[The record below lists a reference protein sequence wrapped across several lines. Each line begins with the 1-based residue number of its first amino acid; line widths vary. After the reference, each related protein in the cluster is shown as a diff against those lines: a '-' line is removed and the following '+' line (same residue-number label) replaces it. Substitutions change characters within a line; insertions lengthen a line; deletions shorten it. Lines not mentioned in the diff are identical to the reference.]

1 MRISK
6 PGKVRDHLWYLGH
19 VESGLY
25 LLMDRDESIIISGGM
40 TYILPRLI
48 EQFKEFGISKERI
61 TKLIILHAH
70 FDHVG
75 TVSFFKKCNLDLEI
89 YASPRAWEKLRSPGA
104 IDTFNTFSRSVTER
118 MGMWRDFSPYDL
130 DWKNDSLCLSV
141 SHGNRIDLGNLEINI
156 LETPGH
162 SSCSISAYIPQLRIL
177 FASDCGGI
185 PYRNTIISSGNSNFT
200 SFQQSLEKLKN
211 LEVEYF
217 CADHYG
223 FVVGEEAR
231 NFISTAIEAAKEF
244 RAKIEDIYLCTED
257 INASAKE
264 LVRSFYAENPAY
276 FLPPPIYEGVYRQ
289 MVRHIAKSL
298 ENINKLCQQ
307 REIMS
312 ERFRIPDEKDY

>member
-1 MRISK
+1 MRIPK
-6 PGKVRDHLWYLGH
+6 PGKVQDHLWYLGR

-25 LLMDRDESIIISGGM
+25 LLMGRDESIIISGGM
-40 TYILPRLI
+40 TYILPTLI
-48 EQFKEFGISKERI
+48 GQFKELGISKERI

-75 TVSFFKKCNLDLEI
+75 TVSFFKKCNLNLEI

-104 IDTFNTFSRSVTER
+104 IDTFNNFSRSVTER
-118 MGMWRDFSPYDL
+118 MEMLRDFSPYDL
-130 DWKNDSLCLSV
+130 DWGNGSLCLSV
-141 SHGNRIDLGNLEINI
+141 SDGNRIDLGNLEVNI

-200 SFQQSLEKLKN
+200 SYQESLERLKN

-223 FVVGEEAR
+223 FVVGEEAGK
-231 NFISTAIEAAKEF
+231 FIPSAIEAANEF
-244 RAKIEDIYLCTED
+244 RTKIENTYFCKQDIS
-257 INASAKE
+257 ASAEE
-264 LVRSFYAENPAY
+264 LVRSFYLENPAY

-289 MVRHIAKSL
+289 MVRHIVKSL
-298 ENINKLCQQ
+298 ENIN
-307 REIMS
+307 
-312 ERFRIPDEKDY
+312 